1 MYICINSVGRRE
13 NAVRLQGQ
21 VEAMTAQQGELMKVI
36 AARTERVPSARA
48 PK

>member
-21 VEAMTAQQGELMKVI
+21 VEVMTAQQGELMKAI
-36 AARTERVPSARA
+36 AGKAERVRSGRA